1 MVKRTFLC
9 CTGIIS
15 QFSSMNLTF
24 ILHWIWSNGVRW
36 IKYIKFCLKWFFSFF
51 DLIAQNRAYIRIK
64 CIYMLDCDEF
74 KYAYAVAKSKFI
86 RVTNCQNSYQIC
98 EIQKF
103 HHNTWVVRPS
113 TKLLRPQNLYDFII
127 KRIDLHIYDLFGI
140 LANNP
145 SFCLSSTA
153 FYLRVCTY
161 DYVYLCVHCT
171 FEVNGKTLDTA
182 GHLIHSRLSVLQIRK
197 QDNIPKTSWTQLHRK
212 LY

>member
-1 MVKRTFLC
+1 
-9 CTGIIS
+9 
-15 QFSSMNLTF
+15 MNLTF
-24 ILHWIWSNGVRW
+24 IALNLV
-36 IKYIKFCLKWFFSFF
+36 KWCKVNQIYQILFEIIFFFSFF

-64 CIYMLDCDEF
+64 CIYIPDCDEF
-74 KYAYAVAKSKFI
+74 KYAYTVVKSKFI

-153 FYLRVCTY
+153 FYRCVCTSTYICVYIWSEWKNAWYRRAFNTFTFVWVTDTKARQHSKNIMNPTPSKIILKNRAKSECFWLY
-161 DYVYLCVHCT
+161 DCMH
-171 FEVNGKTLDTA
+171 KM
-182 GHLIHSRLSVLQIRK
+182 
-197 QDNIPKTSWTQLHRK
+197 
-212 LY
+212 

>member
-1 MVKRTFLC
+1 MKRTFLC
-9 CTGIIS
+9 FTGIIS
-15 QFSSMNLTF
+15 PFSSMNLTF
-24 ILHWIWSNGVRW
+24 IALNLV
-36 IKYIKFCLKWFFSFF
+36 KWCKVNQIYQILFEIFFFF
-51 DLIAQNRAYIRIK
+51 IFFVFRFDCTKSYIRIK
-64 CIYMLDCDEF
+64 CIYILDCDEF
-74 KYAYAVAKSKFI
+74 KYAYAAVKSKFI

-153 FYLRVCTY
+153 FYRCVCVY
-161 DYVYLCVHCT
+161 EYVYLCVHLKWM
-171 FEVNGKTLDTA
+171 EKR
-182 GHLIHSRLSVLQIRK
+182 LIPQGI
-197 QDNIPKTSWTQLHRK
+197 
-212 LY
+212 